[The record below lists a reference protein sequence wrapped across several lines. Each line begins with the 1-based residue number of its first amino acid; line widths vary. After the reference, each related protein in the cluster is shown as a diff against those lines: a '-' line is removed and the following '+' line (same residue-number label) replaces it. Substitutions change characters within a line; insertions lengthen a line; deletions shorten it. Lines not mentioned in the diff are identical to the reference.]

1 MAANQALSATRRLA
15 NRVSLCSEL
24 SAARRSLR
32 RSVLQS
38 VFAAYLALSATRRLA
53 NRISHPPEPV
63 LSYGD
68 IPDNPDPPT
77 AEQQME
83 CGKRST
89 ANSGSGHDDSA
100 HSIPGSSVRIH
111 SDSDVENNRGEAT
124 TVEPGSPGSFLGQQQ

>member
-1 MAANQALSATRRLA
+1 MLRGEEQLLEQLQEKWPA
-15 NRVSLCSEL
+15 VSVQTSWKL
-24 SAARRSLR
+24 
-32 RSVLQS
+32 
-38 VFAAYLALSATRRLA
+38 
-53 NRISHPPEPV
+53 EPV

-124 TVEPGSPGSFLGQQQ
+124 TVEPGSPGSFLGHRATCYAGRKLFGFCKQ

>member
-1 MAANQALSATRRLA
+1 MATKSTVTAQMLPPPAPGGSAVGSRPRQSESLSESQFSSLLSAMQESERRLDRKLA
-15 NRVSLCSEL
+15 DF
-24 SAARRSLR
+24 RSDVR
-32 RSVLQS
+32 Q
-38 VFAAYLALSATRRLA
+38 A
-53 NRISHPPEPV
+53 
-63 LSYGD
+63 
-68 IPDNPDPPT
+68 
-77 AEQQME
+77 QQME